1 MKKAIS
7 VLLACCLCALA
18 LAPCAAAQE
27 TGPLTLSNAP
37 TIADF
42 ILTAEFGGELRIA
55 PATLETAEGSRE
67 VWVVTLQGI
76 DWLMRGSNNI
86 LSYLMVSFNTSSS
99 YYTFAK
105 NGILQTV
112 PEGAALVLAGHSL
125 GGMIAQQ
132 LICAEEI
139 TSRYEVLNTLTF
151 GSPYVV
157 VDTAKREGRLV
168 RLEDRY
174 DTIPRF
180 SIAFLLAPSEYNGA
194 TKRGNAYF
202 GNPNGAHNYSYR
214 NGDIW
219 GAFDALGTENG
230 TAKLVL
236 DRDAMTTLQA

>member
-37 TIADF
+37 AIADF

-86 LSYLMVSFNTSSS
+86 FSYLMVSFNTSSS
-99 YYTFAK
+99 YYNFAK
-105 NGILQTV
+105 NGILQNV

-125 GGMIAQQ
+125 GGMIAHQ
-132 LICAEEI
+132 LMCAEEI
-139 TSRYEVLNTLTF
+139 TSRYEVLYTLTF

-157 VDTAKREGRLV
+157 VDTDKREGRLV
-168 RLEDRY
+168 RFEEKY
-174 DTIPRF
+174 DIIPRV
-180 SIAFLLAPSEYNGA
+180 SVAILLAPDDYKGEI
-194 TKRGNAYF
+194 KRAGPYT
-202 GNPNGAHNYSYR
+202 GDKDGAHNRSYR
-214 NGDIW
+214 NIDVWGD
-219 GAFDALGTENG
+219 FDALGTENG
-230 TAKLVL
+230 TAKLTL
-236 DRDAMTTLQA
+236 DRDAVASMGA

>member
-1 MKKAIS
+1 MKKAMS
-7 VLLACCLCALA
+7 VLMVLCLFGLVP
-18 LAPCAAAQE
+18 APCAGAQE
-27 TGPLTLSNAP
+27 TEPLTLSCAS
-37 TIADF
+37 DVGRF
-42 ILTAEFGGELRIA
+42 ILEPNPVGELHIA

-67 VWVVTLQGI
+67 VWFVSLQGI
-76 DWLMRGSNNI
+76 DWLMRGANNI
-86 LSYLMVSFNTSSS
+86 FSYLMVSFNTNSS
-99 YYTFAK
+99 YFNFAK

-132 LICAEEI
+132 LICTEEI

-180 SIAFLLAPSEYNGA
+180 SIAFLFAPSEYNGA
-194 TKRGNAYF
+194 IKRDSPYLGDA
-202 GNPNGAHNYSYR
+202 NGAHNYSYR
-214 NGDIW
+214 NGDVW
-219 GAFDALGTENG
+219 GAFDALGAENG
-230 TAKLVL
+230 AAKLLL
-236 DRDAMTTLQA
+236 DRASVTALLA